1 MQAVTPT
8 AAQIT
13 ELLFLSDL
21 DYACCSASCSERQSE
36 MCRWEWHSM
45 QLNFY
50 QSLHILFIQQ
60 GLLSL
65 HFITKLHIKK
75 KTQTPTHQ
83 LNKFIHPSRGTRLTG
98 GVTLHSTARLL
109 QQWSSRWAPPTP
121 ETICCS
127 EKMSKTC
134 MPQKIHSRPVQL
146 IFVCR
151 SDCNTRKSF
160 LLVSSCT
167 IRSFAHRYILGSR
180 RFLSRC

>member
-1 MQAVTPT
+1 M
-8 AAQIT
+8 AQHAIK
-13 ELLFLSDL
+13 
-21 DYACCSASCSERQSE
+21 
-36 MCRWEWHSM
+36 
-45 QLNFY
+45 
-50 QSLHILFIQQ
+50 
-60 GLLSL
+60 LLS
-65 HFITKLHIKK
+65 ITAHPVYTAGTTFTPFYHQATYKEKN
-75 KTQTPTHQ
+75 QTPTHQ

-109 QQWSSRWAPPTP
+109 QQWSSAGAPPTP